1 MRKILLILPLLALV
15 GAMASP
21 YRSPEEKAEVL
32 RKVRLRADSGDPEA
46 LYHLSQLYERGYDS
60 IPGDSLLADSLLQR
74 SAAAGY
80 LPAQNYL
87 GYQRIRAGKPDEGLQ
102 WLERA
107 AIAGDPKA
115 QSNIGY
121 LLLEGKQ
128 VQPDDEKAAFWLR
141 RASDAGVAAASSML
155 GDLYRDGRG
164 VPQDSTEAAALYRAA
179 LDAGLTVAAYKLQAL
194 EAERWM
200 TLSAPEQLDV
210 ALYLYPARAPQVAI
224 PLLERL
230 ASGNDDIPAPFRAR
244 ALALLGDAC
253 TRALGVAYDH
263 DRSLRYYWESAR
275 LGYAP
280 AQFVVSELLEIFPDA
295 LDPLTSLPPTAD
307 ELRSAAAIGG
317 VTTAA
322 EATAMLFGND
332 LQ

>member
-1 MRKILLILPLLALV
+1 MRKILLILPLLAMV

-21 YRSPEEKAEVL
+21 YRSPEEKAEAL
-32 RKVRLRADSGDPEA
+32 REVRLRADSGDPEA
-46 LYHLSQLYERGYDS
+46 IYHLSQLYERGYDS
-60 IPGDSLLADSLLQR
+60 IPADSLLADSLLQR
-74 SAAAGY
+74 SAAAGF

-164 VPQDSTEAAALYRAA
+164 VPQDSIEAGRLYRAA
-179 LDAGLTVAAYKLQAL
+179 LDAGLTDAAYKLEDL
-194 EAERWM
+194 EGERW
-200 TLSAPEQLDV
+200 LSLPPLGQLDM
-210 ALYLYPARAPQVAI
+210 ALYLYPSRAPQVAI
-224 PLLERL
+224 PLLEHL
-230 ASGNDDIPAPFRAR
+230 ASGNDDIPASIRAR

-253 TRALGVAYDH
+253 TRGLGLPYDH
-263 DRSLRYYWESAR
+263 DLALRYYWESAQA
-275 LGYAP
+275 GYAP

-295 LDPLTSLPPTAD
+295 LSEFTDLPPSAG
-307 ELRSAAAIGG
+307 ELRAAAAAAGITSAAD
-317 VTTAA
+317 
-322 EATAMLFGND
+322 ATSALFGND
-332 LQ
+332 RQ